1 LHEKEKEQGKKGDET
16 PSAQAENDSG
26 TQGAFFFLKEA
37 ASWKPA
43 FFIYGLRR
51 ID

>member
-26 TQGAFFFLKEA
+26 TQGAFFFFEGSRELEA
-37 ASWKPA
+37 R
-43 FFIYGLRR
+43 FFHL
-51 ID
+51 